1 MKKLLTFYIL
11 ILLVP
16 GLFGFTAYAY
26 DYEPI
31 KYEIEVE
38 VTLGG
43 TVKIIPNVNCPIPQK
58 TELTLKDGET
68 GRFEIDLVKPGIFD
82 YTVQTVPDDRN
93 IVFDDTVYSIK
104 IYVTECVNT
113 LEANMIA
120 TKSEEKYS
128 GSKLIFVNSEESSDE
143 STSNPQ
149 DSPTESSNN
158 DRNPK
163 TSDDTRMEMY
173 FLFAMIASFG
183 LLTLS
188 IVYDSLSYRHAEN
201 DKEEKQRKELA
212 P

>member
-1 MKKLLTFYIL
+1 MKKLLTFCIL

-43 TVKIIPNVNCPIPQK
+43 TVKIIH
-58 TELTLKDGET
+58 GET
-68 GRFEIDLVKPGIFD
+68 GRFEIDLVEPGVFD

-143 STSNPQ
+143 PTSNPQ

-173 FLFAMIASFG
+173 FLFAMIASVG

-188 IVYDSLSYRHAEN
+188 IVYLIDTQKMIKKKN
-201 DKEEKQRKELA
+201 KEKN
-212 P
+212 

>member
-1 MKKLLTFYIL
+1 MKKLLTFCIL

-16 GLFGFTAYAY
+16 GLFGITAYAY
-26 DYEPI
+26 HYEPI

-68 GRFEIDLVKPGIFD
+68 GRFEIDLVEPGVFD
-82 YTVQTVPDDRN
+82 YTVKTVPDDRN
-93 IVFDDTVYSIK
+93 IVFDNTVYSIK
-104 IYVTECVNT
+104 IYVTESVNT

-120 TKSEEKYS
+120 TKSEKKYS

-173 FLFAMIASFG
+173 FLFAMIASVG

-188 IVYDSLSYRHAEN
+188 IVYLIDTQKMIKKKN
-201 DKEEKQRKELA
+201 KEKN
-212 P
+212 

>member
-1 MKKLLTFYIL
+1 MKKILTFCIL

-26 DYEPI
+26 DYQPV

-43 TVKIIPNVNCPIPQK
+43 TVKIIPNVNCPIPRK

-68 GRFEIDLVKPGIFD
+68 GRFEIDFVEPGVFD
-82 YTVQTVPDDRN
+82 YTVKTVPDDRD

-104 IYVTECVNT
+104 IYVTERVDT
-113 LEANMIA
+113 LEANMVV

-128 GSKLIFVNSEESSDE
+128 GNNLKFVNSKKSSDE
-143 STSNPQ
+143 PTSNPKEA
-149 DSPTESSNN
+149 PTNSSNY

-163 TSDDTRMEMY
+163 TGDDARMETY
-173 FLFAMIASFG
+173 FLFAMIASAG

-188 IVYDSLSYRHAEN
+188 IIYLIDTQKMIKKKNKYEN
-201 DKEEKQRKELA
+201 
-212 P
+212 

>member
-1 MKKLLTFYIL
+1 M
-11 ILLVP
+11 VEP
-16 GLFGFTAYAY
+16 G
-26 DYEPI
+26 
-31 KYEIEVE
+31 V
-38 VTLGG
+38 
-43 TVKIIPNVNCPIPQK
+43 
-58 TELTLKDGET
+58 
-68 GRFEIDLVKPGIFD
+68 FD

-128 GSKLIFVNSEESSDE
+128 GSKLIFVNSEESSD
-143 STSNPQ
+143 

-173 FLFAMIASFG
+173 FLFAMIASVG

-188 IVYDSLSYRHAEN
+188 IVYLIDTQKMIKKKN
-201 DKEEKQRKELA
+201 KEKN
-212 P
+212 

>member
-1 MKKLLTFYIL
+1 MKKLLTFCIL

-16 GLFGFTAYAY
+16 GFFGFTAYAY
-26 DYEPI
+26 DYEPV

-68 GRFEIDLVKPGIFD
+68 GRFEIDLVEPGVFD
-82 YTVQTVPDDRN
+82 YTIQTVPDDRN

-104 IYVTECVNT
+104 IYVTEYVNK

-120 TKSEEKYS
+120 TKSEKKYS
-128 GSKLIFVNSEESSDE
+128 GSKLIFVNSEES
-143 STSNPQ
+143 Q
-149 DSPTESSNN
+149 DSPTEPSNN

-163 TSDDTRMEMY
+163 TSDDTRMEIY
-173 FLFAMIASFG
+173 FLFAMIASVG

-188 IVYDSLSYRHAEN
+188 IVYLIDTHKMIKKKN
-201 DKEEKQRKELA
+201 KEKN
-212 P
+212 

>member
-1 MKKLLTFYIL
+1 MKKLLTFCIL

-16 GLFGFTAYAY
+16 GFFGFTAYAY
-26 DYEPI
+26 DYEPV

-68 GRFEIDLVKPGIFD
+68 GRFEIDLVEPGVFD

-104 IYVTECVNT
+104 IYVTEYVDK

-143 STSNPQ
+143 PTSNPQ

-173 FLFAMIASFG
+173 FLFAMIASVG

-188 IVYDSLSYRHAEN
+188 IVYLIDTQKMIKKKN
-201 DKEEKQRKELA
+201 KEKN
-212 P
+212 

>member
-1 MKKLLTFYIL
+1 MKKLLTFCIL

-16 GLFGFTAYAY
+16 GFFGFTAYAY
-26 DYEPI
+26 DYQPV

-68 GRFEIDLVKPGIFD
+68 GRFEIDLVEPGVFD

-104 IYVTECVNT
+104 IYVTENVDK

-128 GSKLIFVNSEESSDE
+128 GSKLIFVNSEESSD
-143 STSNPQ
+143 

-173 FLFAMIASFG
+173 FLFAMIASVG

-188 IVYDSLSYRHAEN
+188 IVYLIDTHKMIKKKN
-201 DKEEKQRKELA
+201 KEKN
-212 P
+212 

>member
-16 GLFGFTAYAY
+16 GFFGFTAYAY

-43 TVKIIPNVNCPIPQK
+43 TVKIIPNVNCPTPQK

-68 GRFEIDLVKPGIFD
+68 GRFEIDLVEPGVFD
-82 YTVQTVPDDRN
+82 YTIQTVPDDRN

-104 IYVTECVNT
+104 IYVTEYVNK

-120 TKSEEKYS
+120 TKSEKKYS
-128 GSKLIFVNSEESSDE
+128 GSKLIFVNSEESQGS
-143 STSNPQ
+143 STEP
-149 DSPTESSNN
+149 SNN

-163 TSDDTRMEMY
+163 TSDDTRMEIY
-173 FLFAMIASFG
+173 FLFAMIASVG

-188 IVYDSLSYRHAEN
+188 IVYLIDTHKMIKKKN
-201 DKEEKQRKELA
+201 KEKN
-212 P
+212 

>member
-1 MKKLLTFYIL
+1 MKKLLTFCIL

-68 GRFEIDLVKPGIFD
+68 GRFEIDLVEPGVFD

-128 GSKLIFVNSEESSDE
+128 GSKLIFVNSEESSD
-143 STSNPQ
+143 
-149 DSPTESSNN
+149 D
-158 DRNPK
+158 
-163 TSDDTRMEMY
+163 DDTRMEMY
-173 FLFAMIASFG
+173 FLFAMIASVG

-188 IVYDSLSYRHAEN
+188 IVYLIDTQKMIKKKN
-201 DKEEKQRKELA
+201 KEKN
-212 P
+212 

>member
-1 MKKLLTFYIL
+1 MKKLLTFCIL

-16 GLFGFTAYAY
+16 GFFGFTAYAY

-68 GRFEIDLVKPGIFD
+68 GRFEIDLVEPGVFD

-104 IYVTECVNT
+104 IYVTENVDK

-128 GSKLIFVNSEESSDE
+128 GSKLIFVNSEESSD
-143 STSNPQ
+143 

-173 FLFAMIASFG
+173 FLFAMIASVG

-188 IVYDSLSYRHAEN
+188 IVYLIDTQKMIKKKN
-201 DKEEKQRKELA
+201 KEKN
-212 P
+212 

>member
-1 MKKLLTFYIL
+1 MKKLLTFCIL

-16 GLFGFTAYAY
+16 GFFGFTAYAY
-26 DYEPI
+26 DYEPV

-68 GRFEIDLVKPGIFD
+68 GRFEIDLVEPGVFD
-82 YTVQTVPDDRN
+82 YTIQTVPDDRN

-120 TKSEEKYS
+120 TKSEKKYS
-128 GSKLIFVNSEESSDE
+128 GRKLIFVNSEES
-143 STSNPQ
+143 Q

-173 FLFAMIASFG
+173 FLFAMIASVG

-188 IVYDSLSYRHAEN
+188 IVYLIDTHKMIKKKN
-201 DKEEKQRKELA
+201 KEKN
-212 P
+212 

>member
-1 MKKLLTFYIL
+1 MKKLLTFCIL
-11 ILLVP
+11 ILIVP
-16 GLFGFTAYAY
+16 GFFGFTAYAY
-26 DYEPI
+26 DYKPI

-68 GRFEIDLVKPGIFD
+68 GRFEIDLVEPGVFD
-82 YTVQTVPDDRN
+82 YTV
-93 IVFDDTVYSIK
+93 SIK

-143 STSNPQ
+143 PTSNPQ

-173 FLFAMIASFG
+173 FLFAMIASVG

-188 IVYDSLSYRHAEN
+188 IVYLIDTQKMIKKKN
-201 DKEEKQRKELA
+201 KEKN
-212 P
+212 

>member
-1 MKKLLTFYIL
+1 MKKILTFCIL

-26 DYEPI
+26 DYQPV

-58 TELTLKDGET
+58 TELTLKDGEI
-68 GRFEIDLVKPGIFD
+68 GRFEIDLVEPGVFD
-82 YTVQTVPDDRN
+82 YTVKTVPDDRN

-104 IYVTECVNT
+104 IYVTENVDK

-128 GSKLIFVNSEESSDE
+128 GSKLIFVNSDE

-149 DSPTESSNN
+149 DSSTESSDN

-163 TSDDTRMEMY
+163 TSDDTRMEIY
-173 FLFAMIASFG
+173 FLFAMIASVG

-188 IVYDSLSYRHAEN
+188 IVYLIDTQKMIKKKN
-201 DKEEKQRKELA
+201 KEKN
-212 P
+212 

>member
-1 MKKLLTFYIL
+1 MKKLLTFCIL

-16 GLFGFTAYAY
+16 GFFGFTAYAY

-43 TVKIIPNVNCPIPQK
+43 TVKIIPDVNCPIPQK

-68 GRFEIDLVKPGIFD
+68 GRFEIDLVEPGVFD

-104 IYVTECVNT
+104 IYVTENVDK

-128 GSKLIFVNSEESSDE
+128 GSKLIFVNSEESSD
-143 STSNPQ
+143 

-173 FLFAMIASFG
+173 FLFAMIASVG

-188 IVYDSLSYRHAEN
+188 IVYLIDTQKMIKKKN
-201 DKEEKQRKELA
+201 KEKN
-212 P
+212 

>member
-11 ILLVP
+11 ILIVP

-26 DYEPI
+26 DYQPV

-58 TELTLKDGET
+58 TELTLKDGEI
-68 GRFEIDLVKPGIFD
+68 GRFEIDLVEPGVFD
-82 YTVQTVPDDRN
+82 YTVKTVPDDRN

-104 IYVTECVNT
+104 IYVTENVDK

-128 GSKLIFVNSEESSDE
+128 GSKLIFVNSEESCDE
-143 STSNPQ
+143 PTSNPQ

-163 TSDDTRMEMY
+163 TSDDTRMEIY
-173 FLFAMIASFG
+173 FLFAMIASVG

-188 IVYDSLSYRHAEN
+188 IVYLIDTQKMIKKKN
-201 DKEEKQRKELA
+201 KEKN
-212 P
+212 

>member
-1 MKKLLTFYIL
+1 MKKLLTFCIL

-16 GLFGFTAYAY
+16 GFFGFTAYAY
-26 DYEPI
+26 DYEPV

-38 VTLGG
+38 VTLG
-43 TVKIIPNVNCPIPQK
+43 
-58 TELTLKDGET
+58 E
-68 GRFEIDLVKPGIFD
+68 PGVFD

-143 STSNPQ
+143 PTSNPQ

-173 FLFAMIASFG
+173 FLFAMIASVG

-188 IVYDSLSYRHAEN
+188 IVYLIDTQKMIKKKN
-201 DKEEKQRKELA
+201 KEKN
-212 P
+212 

>member
-1 MKKLLTFYIL
+1 MKKLLTFCIL

-16 GLFGFTAYAY
+16 GFFGFTAYAY
-26 DYEPI
+26 DYEPV

-68 GRFEIDLVKPGIFD
+68 GRFEIDLVEPGVFD

-104 IYVTECVNT
+104 IYVTENVDK

-128 GSKLIFVNSEESSDE
+128 GSKLIFVNSEESSD
-143 STSNPQ
+143 

-173 FLFAMIASFG
+173 FLFAMIASVG

-188 IVYDSLSYRHAEN
+188 IVYLIDTQKMIKKKN
-201 DKEEKQRKELA
+201 KEKN
-212 P
+212 

>member
-1 MKKLLTFYIL
+1 MKKLLTFCIL

-16 GLFGFTAYAY
+16 GFFGFTAYAY
-26 DYEPI
+26 DYEPV

-43 TVKIIPNVNCPIPQK
+43 TVKIIPDVNCPIPQK

-68 GRFEIDLVKPGIFD
+68 GRFEIDLVEPGVFD

-104 IYVTECVNT
+104 IYVTEYVNK

-120 TKSEEKYS
+120 TKSEKKYS
-128 GSKLIFVNSEESSDE
+128 GSKLIFVNSEES
-143 STSNPQ
+143 Q

-163 TSDDTRMEMY
+163 TIDDTRMEMY
-173 FLFAMIASFG
+173 FLFAMIASVG

-188 IVYDSLSYRHAEN
+188 IVYLIDTQKMIKKKN
-201 DKEEKQRKELA
+201 KEKN
-212 P
+212 

>member
-1 MKKLLTFYIL
+1 MKKLLTFCIL

-68 GRFEIDLVKPGIFD
+68 GRFEIDLVEPGVFD

-104 IYVTECVNT
+104 IYVTESVNT

-143 STSNPQ
+143 PTSNPQ

-173 FLFAMIASFG
+173 FLFAMIASVG

-188 IVYDSLSYRHAEN
+188 IVYLIDTQKMIKKKN
-201 DKEEKQRKELA
+201 KEKN
-212 P
+212 

>member
-1 MKKLLTFYIL
+1 MLT
-11 ILLVP
+11 VRSPREP
-16 GLFGFTAYAY
+16 G
-26 DYEPI
+26 
-31 KYEIEVE
+31 V
-38 VTLGG
+38 
-43 TVKIIPNVNCPIPQK
+43 
-58 TELTLKDGET
+58 
-68 GRFEIDLVKPGIFD
+68 FD

-143 STSNPQ
+143 PTSNPQ

-173 FLFAMIASFG
+173 FLFAMIASVG

-188 IVYDSLSYRHAEN
+188 HKTQYLPHCCAYPPFSRLFY
-201 DKEEKQRKELA
+201 A
-212 P
+212 PQSVISTKR

>member
-1 MKKLLTFYIL
+1 MKKILTFCIL

-26 DYEPI
+26 DYQPV
-31 KYEIEVE
+31 KYKIEVE

-43 TVKIIPNVNCPIPQK
+43 TVK
-58 TELTLKDGET
+58 E
-68 GRFEIDLVKPGIFD
+68 PGVFD

-143 STSNPQ
+143 PTSNPQ

-173 FLFAMIASFG
+173 FLFAMIASVG

-188 IVYDSLSYRHAEN
+188 IVYLIDTQKMIKKKN
-201 DKEEKQRKELA
+201 KEKN
-212 P
+212 

>member
-1 MKKLLTFYIL
+1 MKKLLTFCIL

-68 GRFEIDLVKPGIFD
+68 GRFEIDLVEPGVFD

-104 IYVTECVNT
+104 IYVTE
-113 LEANMIA
+113 
-120 TKSEEKYS
+120 SKY
-128 GSKLIFVNSEESSDE
+128 
-143 STSNPQ
+143 
-149 DSPTESSNN
+149 
-158 DRNPK
+158 DR
-163 TSDDTRMEMY
+163 
-173 FLFAMIASFG
+173 
-183 LLTLS
+183 
-188 IVYDSLSYRHAEN
+188 H
-201 DKEEKQRKELA
+201 KERGKVQRQQTYLCQL
-212 P
+212 

>member
-1 MKKLLTFYIL
+1 MKKLLTFCIL

-26 DYEPI
+26 DYEPV

-68 GRFEIDLVKPGIFD
+68 GRFEIDLVEPGVFD

-104 IYVTECVNT
+104 IYVTENVDK

-143 STSNPQ
+143 PTSNPQ

-173 FLFAMIASFG
+173 FLFAMIASVG

-188 IVYDSLSYRHAEN
+188 IVYLIDTQKMIKKKN
-201 DKEEKQRKELA
+201 KEKN
-212 P
+212 

>member
-1 MKKLLTFYIL
+1 MKKLLTFCIL

-16 GLFGFTAYAY
+16 GFFGFTAYAY

-68 GRFEIDLVKPGIFD
+68 GRFEIDLVEPGVFD

-93 IVFDDTVYSIK
+93 IVSDDTVYSIK

-173 FLFAMIASFG
+173 FLFAMIASVG

-188 IVYDSLSYRHAEN
+188 IVYLIDTQKMIKKKN
-201 DKEEKQRKELA
+201 KEKN
-212 P
+212 

>member
-1 MKKLLTFYIL
+1 MKKLLTFCIL

-26 DYEPI
+26 DYQPV

-58 TELTLKDGET
+58 TELTLKDGEI
-68 GRFEIDLVKPGIFD
+68 GRFEIDLVEPGVFD
-82 YTVQTVPDDRN
+82 YTVKTVPDDRN

-128 GSKLIFVNSEESSDE
+128 GSKLIFVNSDE

-149 DSPTESSNN
+149 DSSTESSDN

-163 TSDDTRMEMY
+163 TSDDTRMEIY
-173 FLFAMIASFG
+173 FLFAMIASVG

-188 IVYDSLSYRHAEN
+188 IVYLIDTHKMIKKKN
-201 DKEEKQRKELA
+201 KEKN
-212 P
+212 

>member
-1 MKKLLTFYIL
+1 MKKLLTFCIL

-16 GLFGFTAYAY
+16 GFFGFTAYAY
-26 DYEPI
+26 DYEHI

-43 TVKIIPNVNCPIPQK
+43 TVKIIPDVNCPIPQK

-68 GRFEIDLVKPGIFD
+68 GRFEIDLVEPGVFD

-93 IVFDDTVYSIK
+93 MVFDDTVYSIK
-104 IYVTECVNT
+104 IYVTEYVNK

-143 STSNPQ
+143 PTSNPQ

-173 FLFAMIASFG
+173 FLFAMIASVG

-188 IVYDSLSYRHAEN
+188 IVYLIDTQKMIKKKN
-201 DKEEKQRKELA
+201 KEKN
-212 P
+212 

>member
-1 MKKLLTFYIL
+1 MKKLLTFCIL

-16 GLFGFTAYAY
+16 GFFGFTAYAY

-68 GRFEIDLVKPGIFD
+68 GRFEIDLVEPGVFD

-104 IYVTECVNT
+104 IYVTENVDK

-143 STSNPQ
+143 PTSNPQ

-163 TSDDTRMEMY
+163 TSDDTRMEIY
-173 FLFAMIASFG
+173 FLFAMIASVG

-188 IVYDSLSYRHAEN
+188 IVYLIDTQKMIKKKN
-201 DKEEKQRKELA
+201 KEKN
-212 P
+212 

>member
-1 MKKLLTFYIL
+1 MKKLLTFCIL

-16 GLFGFTAYAY
+16 GFFGFTAYAY
-26 DYEPI
+26 DYEHI

-68 GRFEIDLVKPGIFD
+68 GRFEIDLVEPGVFD

-104 IYVTECVNT
+104 IYVTENVDK

-173 FLFAMIASFG
+173 FLFAMIASVG

-188 IVYDSLSYRHAEN
+188 IVYLIDTQKMIKKKN
-201 DKEEKQRKELA
+201 KEKN
-212 P
+212 

>member
-1 MKKLLTFYIL
+1 MKKLLTFCIL

-26 DYEPI
+26 DYVPI

-68 GRFEIDLVKPGIFD
+68 GRFEIDLVEPGVFD

-128 GSKLIFVNSEESSDE
+128 GSKLIFVNSDE

-188 IVYDSLSYRHAEN
+188 IVYLIDTQKMIKKKN
-201 DKEEKQRKELA
+201 KEKN
-212 P
+212 

>member
-1 MKKLLTFYIL
+1 MKKLLTFCIL

-68 GRFEIDLVKPGIFD
+68 GRFEIDLVEPGVFD

-158 DRNPK
+158 GRNPK

-173 FLFAMIASFG
+173 FLFAMIASVG

-188 IVYDSLSYRHAEN
+188 IVYLIDTHKMIKKKN
-201 DKEEKQRKELA
+201 KEKN
-212 P
+212 

>member
-1 MKKLLTFYIL
+1 MKKILTFCIL

-16 GLFGFTAYAY
+16 GLFGFTVYAY
-26 DYEPI
+26 DYQPV
-31 KYEIEVE
+31 KYEIEVG

-68 GRFEIDLVKPGIFD
+68 GRFEIDLVEPGVFD

-104 IYVTECVNT
+104 IYVTENVDK

-128 GSKLIFVNSEESSDE
+128 GTELRFVNDE
-143 STSNPQ
+143 KTSKPE
-149 DSPTESSNN
+149 ESSNN
-158 DRNPK
+158 DGNPK
-163 TSDDTRMEMY
+163 SGDDARMEMF
-173 FLFAMIASFG
+173 FLFAMIASAG
-183 LLTLS
+183 LITM
-188 IVYDSLSYRHAEN
+188 ITKKN
-201 DKEEKQRKELA
+201 KEKH
-212 P
+212 

>member
-1 MKKLLTFYIL
+1 MKKLLTFCIL

-68 GRFEIDLVKPGIFD
+68 GRFEIDLVEPGVFD

-93 IVFDDTVYSIK
+93 IVFDDTV
-104 IYVTECVNT
+104 
-113 LEANMIA
+113 IA

-173 FLFAMIASFG
+173 FLFAMIASVG

-188 IVYDSLSYRHAEN
+188 IVYLIDTQKMIKKKN
-201 DKEEKQRKELA
+201 KEKN
-212 P
+212 